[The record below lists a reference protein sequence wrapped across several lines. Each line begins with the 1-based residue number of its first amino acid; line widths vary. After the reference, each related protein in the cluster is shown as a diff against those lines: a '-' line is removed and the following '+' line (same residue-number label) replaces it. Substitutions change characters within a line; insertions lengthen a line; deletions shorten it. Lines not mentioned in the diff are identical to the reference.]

1 MAKQYFMED
10 DNLDIKK
17 INEYMKLS
25 LEEIERLIEEELKK
39 DGMIK

>member
-1 MAKQYFMED
+1 MVKQYYVED
-10 DNLDIKK
+10 DNLDIEK